1 MAMDRSGMIMGI
13 ESGLGGFKRIVPS
26 FEGPGGGRIHR
37 MHSAPKT
44 VDQKKNLHNVTC
56 LLERGREHVV
66 YDDDPTLNVLG
77 ACHRCVVS

>member
-37 MHSAPKT
+37 MYYAPKT
-44 VDQKKNLHNVTC
+44 VDPKK
-56 LLERGREHVV
+56 EFE
-66 YDDDPTLNVLG
+66 
-77 ACHRCVVS
+77 